1 MNVLRTMAQG
11 ALLAGAAWALTG
23 CVVRGQ
29 GGLVTTGTLT
39 VPAPPPPP
47 TATLTANVTVPTGV
61 TVLQTACQQGAQEQ
75 CNGLD
80 DNCNGVIDEGCGYQ
94 GGNVQ
99 ITVAWQSSSD
109 IDLHVTDPNNE
120 EVFYGHRNSA
130 SGAVLDRDANAACN
144 QSPPTVENVYWGTQ
158 PMPGQYRIR
167 VVAYDM
173 CGSPSTPATV
183 SISVGGRILGTY
195 SMNFSQRGQQFDI
208 PFNVP

>member
-1 MNVLRTMAQG
+1 MLSQF
-11 ALLAGAAWALTG
+11 ALLLGVPALSAG
-23 CVVRGQ
+23 CVFSAQARVPTVQ
-29 GGLVTTGTLT
+29 ATVNTPTVTTATET
-39 VPAPPPPP
+39 SVAVP
-47 TATLTANVTVPTGV
+47 VGV
-61 TVLQTACQQGAQEQ
+61 TMIQAQCQQGTQEA

-99 ITVAWQSSSD
+99 VTVAWQSSSD

-120 EVFYGHRNSA
+120 EVYYGHRNSV

-158 PMPGQYRIR
+158 PMSGQYRIR

>member
-1 MNVLRTMAQG
+1 MNRTRMLSQI
-11 ALLAGAAWALTG
+11 ALLLGVPALSAG
-23 CVVRGQ
+23 CVFSAQARVPTVQ
-29 GGLVTTGTLT
+29 ATVNTPTVTTATET
-39 VPAPPPPP
+39 SVAVP
-47 TATLTANVTVPTGV
+47 VGV
-61 TVLQTACQQGAQEQ
+61 TMIQAQCQQGTQEA

-94 GGNVQ
+94 GGNIQV
-99 ITVAWQSSSD
+99 TAAWQTSSD
-109 IDLHVTDPNNE
+109 VDLHVLDPSGAE
-120 EVFYGHRNSA
+120 IYYAQRSSA
-130 SGAVLDRDANAACN
+130 SGGRLDHDANAACRPE
-144 QSPPTVENVYWGTQ
+144 PPTVENVYWDSPSPPSGT
-158 PMPGQYRIR
+158 YRVR

>member
-80 DNCNGVIDEGCGYQ
+80 DNCNGVIDEGCGYST
-94 GGNVQ
+94 GNIQ
-99 ITVAWQSSSD
+99 ITAAWNTSSD
-109 IDLHVTDPNNE
+109 IDLHVVDPAGE
-120 EVFYGHRNSA
+120 EVYYGHTSSA
-130 SGAVLDRDANAACN
+130 SGGRLDHDANAAC
-144 QSPPTVENVYWGTQ
+144 SVAPPTVENVFWSAS
-158 PMPGQYRIR
+158 PPSGQYHVRL
-167 VVAYDM
+167 VAYDM
-173 CGSPSTPATV
+173 CGQPATPV
-183 SISVGGRILGTY
+183 TLSIAVGGRVVGSYSFNFTY
-195 SMNFSQRGQQFDI
+195 QRQEFDLPFSI
-208 PFNVP
+208 